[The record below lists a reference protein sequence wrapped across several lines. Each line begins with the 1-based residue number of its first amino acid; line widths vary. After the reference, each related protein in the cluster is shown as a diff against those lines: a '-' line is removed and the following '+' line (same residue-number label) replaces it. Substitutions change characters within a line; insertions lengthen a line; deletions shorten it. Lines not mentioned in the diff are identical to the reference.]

1 MKISTYLKKPQSIFL
16 SLLQH
21 FGWWIPDKLYLKWI
35 YWLKLGRKLDLKSP
49 KRFTEKLQWLK
60 LYDRKPFYAKLVDKA
75 EVKDYVAGIIGDEY
89 IIPTLGVWNKPEDI
103 DWDNLP
109 DRFIL
114 KTTHGGG
121 GSGVVICN
129 DKSRLDKIKAID
141 KLNRNMK
148 QDIYGTLREWP
159 YKDIPRRVIAEQL
172 LDKDSQYDDI
182 PDYKF
187 YCFNGIPKVVL
198 IATNRFTDHNFNYYD
213 MEFKKLSITS
223 SAGSNAAIEFNKPS
237 HFEEMKDIALKLSQG
252 FAHIRVDLYSS
263 NDRIYFGELT
273 FYDSSGFDNLSSDST
288 DLEWGSWIT
297 LPNKNQYEKSNK
309 C

>member
-1 MKISTYLKKPQSIFL
+1 MLPIQRYVKKPSLIIQGLLMKFTFLFPDRIYLK
-16 SLLQH
+16 LL
-21 FGWWIPDKLYLKWI
+21 YR
-35 YWLKLGRKLDLKSP
+35 LKLGRKLDLKNP

-60 LYDRKPFYAKLVDKA
+60 LYDRKPNYPKLVDKA

-89 IIPTLGVWNKPEDI
+89 IIPTLGVWNHPEDI

-129 DKSRLDKIKAID
+129 DKSQFDKKMAID
-141 KLNRNMK
+141 KLNRSMK
-148 QDIYGTLREWP
+148 QDIYATLREWP
-159 YKDIPRRVIAEQL
+159 YKDIPHRVIAEQL
-172 LDKDSQYDDI
+172 LEKDSQYDDI

-213 MEFKKLSITS
+213 MEFDKLNITS
-223 SAGSNAAIEFNKPS
+223 SAGRNAAIVFSKPS
-237 HFEEMKDIALKLSQG
+237 RFEEMKEIALKLSQG
-252 FAHIRVDLYSS
+252 FAHIRVDLYYS
-263 NDRIYFGELT
+263 NNKIYFGELT
-273 FYDSSGFDNLSSDST
+273 FYDSSGFDNLSSDSV
-288 DLEWGSWIT
+288 DLEWGSWIK
-297 LPNKNQYEKSNK
+297 LP
-309 C
+309 

>member
-1 MKISTYLKKPQSIFL
+1 MPPIQRYLKKPSLIIQGLLVKFNFL
-16 SLLQH
+16 
-21 FGWWIPDKLYLKWI
+21 FPDRIYLKLL
-35 YWLKLGRKLDLKSP
+35 YRLKLGRKLDLKNP

-60 LYDRKPFYAKLVDKA
+60 LYDRKPNYPKLVDKA

-89 IIPTLGVWNKPEDI
+89 IIPTLGVWNHPEDI

-129 DKSRLDKIKAID
+129 DKSQFDKKMAID
-141 KLNRNMK
+141 KLNRSMK
-148 QDIYGTLREWP
+148 QDIYATLREWP
-159 YKDIPRRVIAEQL
+159 YKDIPHRVIAEQL
-172 LDKDSQYDDI
+172 LEKDSQYDDI

-213 MEFKKLSITS
+213 MEFNKLNITS
-223 SAGSNAAIEFNKPS
+223 SAGRNAAIVFSKPS
-237 HFEEMKDIALKLSQG
+237 RFEEMKEIALKLSQG
-252 FAHIRVDLYSS
+252 FAHIRVDLYYS
-263 NDRIYFGELT
+263 NNKIYFGELT
-273 FYDSSGFDNLSSDST
+273 FCDSSGFDNLSSDSV
-288 DLEWGSWIT
+288 DLEWGSWIK
-297 LPNKNQYEKSNK
+297 LP
-309 C
+309 

>member
-1 MKISTYLKKPQSIFL
+1 MPPIQRYLKKP
-16 SLLQH
+16 SLIIQGLLVK
-21 FGWWIPDKLYLKWI
+21 FNYLFPDRIYLKLL
-35 YWLKLGRKLDLKSP
+35 YRLKLGRKLDLKNP

-60 LYDRKPFYAKLVDKA
+60 LYDRKPNYPKLVDKA

-89 IIPTLGVWNKPEDI
+89 IIPTLGVWNHPEDI

-129 DKSRLDKIKAID
+129 DKSQFDKKMAID
-141 KLNRNMK
+141 KLNRSMK
-148 QDIYGTLREWP
+148 QDIYATLREWP
-159 YKDIPRRVIAEQL
+159 YKDIPHRVIAEQL
-172 LDKDSQYDDI
+172 LEKDSQYDDI

-213 MEFKKLSITS
+213 MEFNKLNITS
-223 SAGSNAAIEFNKPS
+223 SAGRNAAIVFSKPS
-237 HFEEMKDIALKLSQG
+237 RFEEMKEIALKLSQG
-252 FAHIRVDLYSS
+252 FAHIRVDLYYS
-263 NDRIYFGELT
+263 NNKIYFGELT
-273 FYDSSGFDNLSSDST
+273 FYDSSGFDNLSSDSV
-288 DLEWGSWIT
+288 DLEWGSWIK
-297 LPNKNQYEKSNK
+297 LP
-309 C
+309 

>member
-1 MKISTYLKKPQSIFL
+1 MLPIQRYLKKPSLIIQGLLVKFNFL
-16 SLLQH
+16 
-21 FGWWIPDKLYLKWI
+21 FPDRIYLKLL
-35 YWLKLGRKLDLKSP
+35 YRLKLGRKLDLKNP

-60 LYDRKPFYAKLVDKA
+60 LYDRKPNYPKLVDKA
-75 EVKDYVAGIIGDEY
+75 EVKDYVADFIGDEY
-89 IIPTLGVWNKPEDI
+89 IIPTLGVWNQPEDI

-129 DKSRLDKIKAID
+129 DKSQLDKKLAID
-141 KLNRNMK
+141 KLNRSMK
-148 QDIYGTLREWP
+148 QDIYATLREWP
-159 YKDIPRRVIAEQL
+159 YKDIPHRVIAEQL

-213 MEFKKLSITS
+213 MAFNKLNITS
-223 SAGSNAAIEFNKPS
+223 SAGHNAAIVFNKPS
-237 HFEEMKDIALKLSQG
+237 RFEEMKEIASKLSQG
-252 FAHIRVDLYSS
+252 FAHIRVDLYYS
-263 NDRIYFGELT
+263 NNKIYFGELT
-273 FYDSSGFDNLSSDST
+273 FYDSSGFDNLSSDSV
-288 DLEWGSWIT
+288 DLEWGNWIN
-297 LPNKNQYEKSNK
+297 LPQKN

>member
-1 MKISTYLKKPQSIFL
+1 MLPIQRYLKKPSLIIQGLLVKFNFL
-16 SLLQH
+16 
-21 FGWWIPDKLYLKWI
+21 FPDRIYLKLL
-35 YWLKLGRKLDLKSP
+35 YRLKLGRKLDLESP

-60 LYDRKPFYAKLVDKA
+60 LYDRKPNYPKLVDKA

-89 IIPTLGVWNKPEDI
+89 IIPTLGVWNHPEDI

-129 DKSRLDKIKAID
+129 DKSQFDKKMAID
-141 KLNRNMK
+141 KLNRSMK
-148 QDIYGTLREWP
+148 QDIYATLREWP
-159 YKDIPRRVIAEQL
+159 YKDIPHRVIAEQL

-213 MEFKKLSITS
+213 MEFDKLNITS
-223 SAGSNAAIEFNKPS
+223 SAGRNAAIVFSKPS
-237 HFEEMKDIALKLSQG
+237 RFEEMKTIASKLSQG
-252 FAHIRVDLYSS
+252 FAHIRVDLYYS
-263 NDRIYFGELT
+263 NNKIYFGELT
-273 FYDSSGFDNLSSDST
+273 FYDSSGFDNLSSDSV
-288 DLEWGSWIT
+288 DLEWGNWIN
-297 LPNKNQYEKSNK
+297 LPQKN

>member
-1 MKISTYLKKPQSIFL
+1 MLPIQRYLKKPSLIFQG
-16 SLLQH
+16 LLLK
-21 FGWWIPDKLYLKWI
+21 FNFLFPDRIYLKLL
-35 YWLKLGRKLDLKSP
+35 YRLKLGRKLDLKNP

-60 LYDRKPFYAKLVDKA
+60 LYDRKPNYPKLVDKA

-89 IIPTLGVWNKPEDI
+89 IIPTLGVWNHPEDI

-129 DKSRLDKIKAID
+129 DKSQLDKKMAID
-141 KLNRNMK
+141 KLNRSMK
-148 QDIYGTLREWP
+148 QDIYATLREWP
-159 YKDIPRRVIAEQL
+159 YKDIPHRVIAEQL

-187 YCFNGIPKVVL
+187 YCFNGIPQVVL

-213 MEFKKLSITS
+213 MGFNKLNITS
-223 SAGSNAAIEFNKPS
+223 SAGRNAATEFSKPS
-237 HFEEMKDIALKLSQG
+237 RFEEMKEIASKLSQG
-252 FAHIRVDLYSS
+252 FAHIRVDLYYS
-263 NDRIYFGELT
+263 NNKIYFGELT
-273 FYDSSGFDNLSSDST
+273 FYDSSGFDNLSSDSV
-288 DLEWGSWIT
+288 DLEWGNWIN
-297 LPNKNQYEKSNK
+297 LPQKN

>member
-1 MKISTYLKKPQSIFL
+1 MPPIQRYLKKP
-16 SLLQH
+16 SLIIQGLLVK
-21 FGWWIPDKLYLKWI
+21 FNYMFPDRIYLKLL
-35 YWLKLGRKLDLKSP
+35 YRLKLGRKLDLKNP

-60 LYDRKPFYAKLVDKA
+60 LYDRKPNYPKLVDKA

-89 IIPTLGVWNKPEDI
+89 IIPTLGVWNHPEDI

-129 DKSRLDKIKAID
+129 DKSQFDKKMAID
-141 KLNRNMK
+141 KLNRSMK
-148 QDIYGTLREWP
+148 QDIYATLREWP
-159 YKDIPRRVIAEQL
+159 YKDIPHRVIAEQL
-172 LDKDSQYDDI
+172 LEKDSQYDDI

-213 MEFKKLSITS
+213 MEFNKLNITS
-223 SAGSNAAIEFNKPS
+223 SAGRNAAIVFSKPS
-237 HFEEMKDIALKLSQG
+237 RFEEMKEIALKLSQG
-252 FAHIRVDLYSS
+252 FAHIRVDLYYS
-263 NDRIYFGELT
+263 NNKIYFGELT
-273 FYDSSGFDNLSSDST
+273 FYDSSGFDNLSSDSV
-288 DLEWGSWIT
+288 DLEWGSWIK
-297 LPNKNQYEKSNK
+297 LP
-309 C
+309 